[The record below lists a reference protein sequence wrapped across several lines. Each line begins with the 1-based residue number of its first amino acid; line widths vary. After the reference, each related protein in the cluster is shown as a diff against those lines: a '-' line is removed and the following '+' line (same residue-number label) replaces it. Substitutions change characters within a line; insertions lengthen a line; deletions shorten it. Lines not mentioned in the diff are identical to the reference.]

1 MSLFPNSGRVSRLR
15 GVAATVAAAALTSC
29 GAVPD
34 LGPTVEQASANPQAP
49 HIVTPRGPLSVRESR
64 KIIARLARKPGER
77 SVLERHAAIEEALAE
92 RPLVGGNRTRIL
104 RDGWQTFPAMF
115 RLMRAARSSINLE
128 YYILEDIETG
138 GERLSDLLISK
149 RREGVTVNMLYDA
162 YGSGDTPHAFFECLR
177 AAGVRLLEF
186 NPLDPLKA
194 RTPYAPND
202 RDHRKIL
209 IVDGAHAIVGG
220 VNLSTKYQSNPIG
233 KSSAPASDAN
243 LPWRD
248 TDIEIDGPAVADLQS
263 LFLDH
268 WRAQR
273 GRQLDSAGFFPQ
285 LEHEGPAVVR
295 VLGSAPNDKDWSYYA
310 SALSA
315 IRNAEKS
322 IELTAAYFVPTPD
335 EMEALEHAAER
346 GVDVRILLP
355 DHTDSD
361 LATDV
366 AHSRYEDLLEVGVK
380 IFETHGVVLHSK
392 TLVIDG
398 VWSIVGSSNFDHR
411 SVLFNDE
418 VDVVVLGS
426 ATAKQLHEIFESDLA
441 KATRITPEAWANR
454 PLGEKIDEYLARFT
468 EALL

>member
-1 MSLFPNSGRVSRLR
+1 MSFFPSHSVRC
-15 GVAATVAAAALTSC
+15 VAVAVAAAALAGC
-29 GAVPD
+29 AAVPD
-34 LGPTVEQASANPQAP
+34 LSPKIEQASANPQAP
-49 HIVTPRGPLSVRESR
+49 HIVAPPGPLSAHESR
-64 KIIARLARKPGER
+64 KIIARLARKPDETG
-77 SVLERHAAIEEALAE
+77 VLQRHAAIEEALAE
-92 RPLVGGNRTRIL
+92 RPLIGGNRTRIL
-104 RDGWQTFPAMF
+104 RDGWQSFPAMF
-115 RLMRAARSSINLE
+115 QLMRAARSSINLE
-128 YYILEDIETG
+128 YYILEDISSG
-138 GERLSDLLISK
+138 GERLSDLLISE
-149 RREGVTVNMLYDA
+149 RRQGVAVNVMYDA
-162 YGSGDTPHAFFECLR
+162 YGSGDTPPAFFDRLR

-209 IVDGAHAIVGG
+209 IVDGEHAIVGG
-220 VNLSTKYQSNPIG
+220 VNLSTKYQPNPIG

-248 TDIEIDGPAVADLQS
+248 TDIEIDGPEVAELQS

-273 GRQLDSAGFFPQ
+273 GPKLDTHGFFPH
-285 LEHEGPAVVR
+285 LGREGPEVVR

-315 IRNAEKS
+315 IRNAERS
-322 IELTAAYFVPTPD
+322 IELTAAYFVPTHD
-335 EMEALEHAAER
+335 EMEGLEDAAER
-346 GVDVRILLP
+346 GVDVRVLLP

-366 AHSRYEDLLEVGVK
+366 AHSRYEDLLEAGVK

-392 TLVIDG
+392 ILVIDG

-426 ATAKQLHEIFESDLA
+426 ATAKQLHRIFQRDLA
-441 KATRITPEAWANR
+441 KATRIAPEAWANR
-454 PLGEKIDEYLARFT
+454 PLGEKIDEYLARLT
-468 EALL
+468 QALL

>member
-1 MSLFPNSGRVSRLR
+1 MR
-15 GVAATVAAAALTSC
+15 GVAAAVAVAALAGCA
-29 GAVPD
+29 AVPD
-34 LGPTVEQASANPQAP
+34 LGPTVEQASARPQAP
-49 HIVTPRGPLSVRESR
+49 HVVAPDGPLSVHDSR
-64 KIIARLARKPGER
+64 KIIARLAKTPGE
-77 SVLERHAAIEEALAE
+77 SGLLQRHAAIEEALAE
-92 RPLVGGNRTRIL
+92 RPLIGGNRTRIL

-115 RLMRAARSSINLE
+115 QLMRAARSSINLE
-128 YYILEDIETG
+128 YYILEDIRTG
-138 GERLSDLLISK
+138 DERLSDLLISK
-149 RREGVTVNMLYDA
+149 RRQGVAVNVLYDA
-162 YGSGDTPHAFFECLR
+162 YGSGDTPPGFFDRLR

-220 VNLSTKYQSNPIG
+220 VNLSTKYQPNPIG

-273 GRQLDSAGFFPQ
+273 GPKLDPAGFFP
-285 LEHEGPAVVR
+285 HPGREGPAVVR
-295 VLGSAPNDKDWSYYA
+295 VLGSSPNDKDWSYYA

-322 IELTAAYFVPTPD
+322 IELTAAYFVPTHD
-335 EMEALEHAAER
+335 EMEGLEEAAER
-346 GVDVRILLP
+346 GVDVRVLLP

-366 AHSRYEDLLEVGVK
+366 AHSRYEDLLEAGVK
-380 IFETHGVVLHSK
+380 IFEMHGVVLHSK
-392 TLVIDG
+392 TVVIDG
-398 VWSIVGSSNFDHR
+398 VWSIIGSSNFDHR

-426 ATAKQLHEIFESDLA
+426 ATAKQLEGIFERDLA
-441 KATRITPEAWANR
+441 NATRVTPEEWANR
-454 PLGEKIDEYLARFT
+454 PLGEKIDEYLARLT